1 MKIKIKKLYP
11 EAKIPTYA
19 TDGSGCFDLYSL
31 CCVGLSGGGI
41 EGLWEPAAEVNTGIS
56 VEIPE
61 GYLMLIFSRSS
72 HGFNRDTRLAN
83 CVGVI
88 DSDFRG
94 EIKIKLTLDNHNGEE
109 LFYTGERVAQ
119 GLVIPIPKVEFEEV
133 ESLSDTERGAGGF
146 GSTGL

>member
-1 MKIKIKKLYP
+1 MKLKIKKIFP
-11 EAKIPTYA
+11 EAILPTYA
-19 TDGSGCFDLYSL
+19 TDGSGCFDFYA
-31 CCVGLSGGGI
+31 CGGVN
-41 EGLWEPAAEVNTGIS
+41 LNTGTRGWEASDEVSTGIA

-61 GYLMLIFSRSS
+61 GHVMLIFSRSS
-72 HGFNRDTRLAN
+72 HAFKYDVRLAN

-88 DSDFRG
+88 DSDYRG
-94 EIKIKLTLDNHNGEE
+94 EIKIKLTLDNPDTDIY
-109 LFYTGERVAQ
+109 FDYGERIAQ